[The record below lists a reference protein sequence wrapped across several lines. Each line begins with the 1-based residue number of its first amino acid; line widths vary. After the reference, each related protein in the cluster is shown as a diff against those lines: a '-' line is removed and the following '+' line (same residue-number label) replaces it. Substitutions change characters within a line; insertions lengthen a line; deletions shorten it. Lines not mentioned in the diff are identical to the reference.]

1 MGNANWNLYSG
12 FTNFAVFMPV
22 VALIKVV
29 VSQDRMAFKDILT
42 ASQVVDTI
50 LVKLVDYGIEVSN
63 VDISS
68 S

>member
-1 MGNANWNLYSG
+1 
-12 FTNFAVFMPV
+12 MPV